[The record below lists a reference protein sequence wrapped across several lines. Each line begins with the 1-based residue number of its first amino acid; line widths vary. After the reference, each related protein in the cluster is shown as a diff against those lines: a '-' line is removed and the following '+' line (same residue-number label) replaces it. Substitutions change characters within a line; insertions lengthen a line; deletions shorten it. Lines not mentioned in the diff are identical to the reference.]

1 MNASARPSLPRGL
14 YLLCDDTV
22 RPDLSLE
29 EKAARLLAGGAR
41 VIQLRMKRT
50 PIRRAMEAARAVVG
64 ACHRAGALCL
74 VNDRVDLALLAGAD
88 GVHVGD
94 EDLPPEAARELL
106 GPGRVLG
113 VTVRD
118 AEMARAARD
127 AGADY
132 VGLGPV
138 FGTVTKQVPAPVL
151 GLARFAEVV
160 RDCPLPVV
168 GIGGVGLGNIAD
180 VAAAGAHCAAVVSDA
195 LLAEDVA
202 ERVRQL
208 SAAFDRGA
216 RGNSLGGSD
225 SR

>member
-1 MNASARPSLPRGL
+1 MNASARPRLPRGL

-22 RPDLSLE
+22 RPGLPLE
-29 EKAARLLAGGAR
+29 EKADRLLAGGAR
-41 VIQLRMKRT
+41 VLQLRMKHT
-50 PIRRAMEAARAVVG
+50 PIRRALEAARTVVV

-74 VNDRVDLALLAGAD
+74 MNDRVDLALLAGAD

-106 GPGRVLG
+106 GAGRVLG

-151 GLARFAEVV
+151 GLTRFAEVV
-160 RDCPLPVV
+160 RACPLPVV

-180 VAAAGAHCAAVVSDA
+180 VAAAGAHGAAVVSDA

-202 ERVRQL
+202 GRVRQL
-208 SAAFDRGA
+208 AAAFDRGA